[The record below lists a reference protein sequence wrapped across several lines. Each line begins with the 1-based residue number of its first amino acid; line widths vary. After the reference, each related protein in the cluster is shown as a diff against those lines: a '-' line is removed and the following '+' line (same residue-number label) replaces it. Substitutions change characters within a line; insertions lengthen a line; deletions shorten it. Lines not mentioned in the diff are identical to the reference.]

1 VKKVQE
7 HYDSVAPVYDMRYD
21 SDMGRAYHQHISD
34 ALLASLPP
42 GTSLLDLGCGTGLF
56 MRKYGETGGNAVG
69 LDISRGMI
77 ENARARCNGFE
88 FCMGTAE
95 ELPFRDHS
103 FDAISCLLAFSYL
116 PCPDRM
122 LSEVIRILR
131 PGGRIAVC
139 TLSRNML
146 TSLVPAIYRLGE
158 LIDLQHIGVG
168 SFGERYYTEDEMVIL
183 FTEAGFNDISV
194 KRVSFAHISLK
205 KSIFEIARK
214 MEPFVEQRMP
224 ALAYNIVATGRKPG
238 LTGGR
243 AP

>member
-1 VKKVQE
+1 MKKVQE

-21 SDMGRAYHQHISD
+21 SDMGRAYHQHISC
-34 ALLASLPP
+34 ALLESLPP
-42 GTSLLDLGCGTGLF
+42 GRSLLDLGCGTGLF
-56 MRKYGETGGNAVG
+56 MRRYGETGGDAIG

-77 ENARARCNGFE
+77 ENARGRCNDFE

-116 PCPDRM
+116 RHPSRM
-122 LSEVIRILR
+122 LAEASRILR

-158 LIDLQHIGVG
+158 LIDIRHVGVG
-168 SFGERYYTEDEMVIL
+168 DFGERYYTENEMVIL
-183 FTEAGFNDISV
+183 FTEAGFIDISV

-205 KSIFEIARK
+205 KPIFEIARK

-224 ALAYNIVATGRKPG
+224 SLAYNILVTGKKPG
-238 LTGGR
+238 LRSGR

>member
-1 VKKVQE
+1 MKKVQE

-21 SDMGRAYHQHISD
+21 SDMGRAYHRHISS
-34 ALLASLPP
+34 ALLEDLPP
-42 GTSLLDLGCGTGLF
+42 GRSLLDLGCGTGLF
-56 MRKYGETGGNAVG
+56 MRRYGETGGDAVG

-77 ENARARCNGFE
+77 ENARGRCNGYE

-95 ELPFRDHS
+95 VLPFRDHT

-116 PCPDRM
+116 SHPTRM
-122 LSEVIRILR
+122 LAEASRILK

-139 TLSRNML
+139 TLSRTML

-158 LIDLQHIGVG
+158 LIDVRHIGVG
-168 SFGERYYTEDEMVIL
+168 DFGERYYTEDEMVIL
-183 FTEAGFNDISV
+183 FSEAGFLDISV

-205 KSIFEIARK
+205 KPIFEIARK

-224 ALAYNIVATGRKPG
+224 SLAYNILATGRKPG
-238 LTGGR
+238 LSGGWTQ
-243 AP
+243 

>member
-1 VKKVQE
+1 
-7 HYDSVAPVYDMRYD
+7 VAPVYDMRYD
-21 SDMGRAYHQHISD
+21 SDMGRAYHQHISR
-34 ALLASLPP
+34 ALLQSLPR
-42 GTSLLDLGCGTGLF
+42 GATLLDLGCGTGLF
-56 MRKYGETGGNAVG
+56 MRRYGETGGNAVG

-77 ENARARCNGFE
+77 ENARGRCNGFE

-95 ELPFRDHS
+95 VLPFRDDT

-116 PCPDRM
+116 MQPSRM
-122 LSEVIRILR
+122 MAEAFRILK

-158 LIDLQHIGVG
+158 LIDVRHIGVG
-168 SFGERYYTEDEMVIL
+168 DFGERYYTEDELVIL
-183 FTEAGFNDISV
+183 FSEAGFLDISV

-205 KSIFEIARK
+205 KPIFEIARK

-224 ALAYNIVATGRKPG
+224 ALAYNIMVAGRKPG
-238 LTGGR
+238 LSGGQ

>member
-21 SDMGRAYHQHISD
+21 SDMGRAYHQHISG
-34 ALLASLPP
+34 ALLASLPA
-42 GTSLLDLGCGTGLF
+42 GMSLLDLGCGTGLF
-56 MRKYGETGGNAVG
+56 MRRYGETGGDAVG

-77 ENARARCNGFE
+77 ENARGRCNGFE

-95 ELPFRDHS
+95 ELPFRDDS

-116 PCPDRM
+116 RHPLQM
-122 LSEVIRILR
+122 LAEASRILK

-158 LIDLQHIGVG
+158 LIDIRHVGVG
-168 SFGERYYTEDEMVIL
+168 DFGEQYYTEDEMVIL
-183 FTEAGFNDISV
+183 FSEAEFLDISV

-205 KSIFEIARK
+205 KPIFEIARK
-214 MEPFVEQRMP
+214 MEPFVEERMP
-224 ALAYNIVATGRKPG
+224 SLAYNILATGRKPG
-238 LTGGR
+238 LTGEQ